1 MRCILCVPCKLDT
14 FSALTLSRPVS
25 VPAPCC
31 PPPIPYSPRYGEL
44 TTKPTE
50 ADIKAINDKAKAA
63 EPEAVADAAPADD
76 EPRVVELKD
85 EPKKDAKLT
94 QRKSSAAKDID

>member
-1 MRCILCVPCKLDT
+1 MCPVNSTRLRHSP
-14 FSALTLSRPVS
+14 SPALPL
-25 VPAPCC
+25 
-31 PPPIPYSPRYGEL
+31 PPPPAARPPSPFPSPRYGEL

-63 EPEAVADAAPADD
+63 EPEAVADATPAND

-94 QRKSSAAKDID
+94 QRKTSAAKDID